1 MKLLIAEDEK
11 DLAEALSVFLE
22 KNLYT
27 VDTVHNGADAY
38 EYASTGAYDAIILD
52 IMMPKLNGLQVLSRL
67 REDGVAT
74 PVMLLTAKG
83 QKDDRIVG
91 FDAGA
96 DDYLPKPFAPDELL
110 SVDFDTLQSV
120 NPDIQAWLY
129 MSGSSIHYPVLQAE
143 DNSTYLYR
151 LADGSS
157 NAHGSLFIDCRNAGD
172 FSDWNTLIYGHNMKD
187 GSMFGGLKKYRK
199 QAYYDA
205 HPEMTLFT
213 PEKTYRM
220 EIFAA
225 VTTDVSAAVYRVPAA
240 REERDEL
247 VQWAQRN
254 SEIECD
260 VSIGTEDRI
269 VTLSTCTGGDDDR
282 FVVLAV
288 LRET

>member
-1 MKLLIAEDEK
+1 MNKK
-11 DLAEALSVFLE
+11 G
-22 KNLYT
+22 
-27 VDTVHNGADAY
+27 NGAALRIAVLVIAAAMFLYSGYRVAAY
-38 EYASTGAYDAIILD
+38 LLEGRKSQDVTAELIQQA
-52 IMMPKLNGLQVLSRL
+52 VR
-67 REDGVAT
+67 T
-74 PVMLLTAKG
+74 PQPQETKG
-83 QKDDRIVG
+83 QPVHTLHPTP
-91 FDAGA
+91 DAAEYVPDA
-96 DDYLPKPFAPDELL
+96 DDETADEQETTYTAPDELL

-151 LADGSS
+151 LADGSA

-199 QAYYDA
+199 QAYYDV

>member
-1 MKLLIAEDEK
+1 MNKK
-11 DLAEALSVFLE
+11 G
-22 KNLYT
+22 
-27 VDTVHNGADAY
+27 NGAALRIAVLAIAAAMFLYSGYRVAAY
-38 EYASTGAYDAIILD
+38 LLEGRKSQDVTAELIQQA
-52 IMMPKLNGLQVLSRL
+52 VR
-67 REDGVAT
+67 T
-74 PVMLLTAKG
+74 PQPQETKG
-83 QKDDRIVG
+83 QPVHTLRPTP
-91 FDAGA
+91 DAAEYVPDA
-96 DDYLPKPFAPDELL
+96 DDETADEQETTYTAPDELL

-199 QAYYDA
+199 QAYYDV

>member
-1 MKLLIAEDEK
+1 MNKKGNRAALRIAVLVIAAAMFLYSGYRVAAYLLEGRKSQDVTAE
-11 DLAEALSVFLE
+11 LIQQAV
-22 KNLYT
+22 
-27 VDTVHNGADAY
+27 
-38 EYASTGAYDAIILD
+38 
-52 IMMPKLNGLQVLSRL
+52 R
-67 REDGVAT
+67 T
-74 PVMLLTAKG
+74 PQPQETKG
-83 QKDDRIVG
+83 QPVYTLRPTP
-91 FDAGA
+91 DAAESVPDA
-96 DDYLPKPFAPDELL
+96 DDETADEQETTHTAPDELL

-120 NPDIQAWLY
+120 KPDIQAWLY
-129 MSGSSIHYPVLQAE
+129 MSGSSIHSPVLQAE

-254 SEIECD
+254 SEIECN

-288 LRET
+288 LREI

>member
-1 MKLLIAEDEK
+1 MNKK
-11 DLAEALSVFLE
+11 G
-22 KNLYT
+22 
-27 VDTVHNGADAY
+27 NGAALRIVVLAIAAAMFLYSGYRVAAY
-38 EYASTGAYDAIILD
+38 LLEGRKSQDVTAELIQQA
-52 IMMPKLNGLQVLSRL
+52 VR
-67 REDGVAT
+67 T
-74 PVMLLTAKG
+74 PQPQETKG
-83 QKDDRIVG
+83 QPVYTLRPTP
-91 FDAGA
+91 DAAESVPDA
-96 DDYLPKPFAPDELL
+96 DDETADEQETTHTAPDELL

-129 MSGSSIHYPVLQAE
+129 MSGSSIHSPVLQAE

-199 QAYYDA
+199 QTYYDA

-269 VTLSTCTGGDDDR
+269 VTLSTCTGGEDDR

>member
-1 MKLLIAEDEK
+1 MNKK
-11 DLAEALSVFLE
+11 G
-22 KNLYT
+22 
-27 VDTVHNGADAY
+27 NGAALRIVVLVIAAAMFLYSGYRVAAY
-38 EYASTGAYDAIILD
+38 LLEGRKSQDVTAELIQQA
-52 IMMPKLNGLQVLSRL
+52 VR
-67 REDGVAT
+67 T
-74 PVMLLTAKG
+74 PQPQETKG
-83 QKDDRIVG
+83 QPVYTLRPTP
-91 FDAGA
+91 DAAESVPDA
-96 DDYLPKPFAPDELL
+96 DDETADEQETTHTAPDELL

-120 NPDIQAWLY
+120 NPDIRAWLY
-129 MSGSSIHYPVLQAE
+129 MSGSSIHSPVLQAE

>member
-1 MKLLIAEDEK
+1 MNKKGKGAALRIAVLVIAAAMFLYSGYRVAAYLLEGRKSQDVTTELIQQA
-11 DLAEALSVFLE
+11 V
-22 KNLYT
+22 
-27 VDTVHNGADAY
+27 
-38 EYASTGAYDAIILD
+38 
-52 IMMPKLNGLQVLSRL
+52 R
-67 REDGVAT
+67 T
-74 PVMLLTAKG
+74 PQPQETKG
-83 QKDDRIVG
+83 QPVHTLRPTP
-91 FDAGA
+91 DAAEYVPDA
-96 DDYLPKPFAPDELL
+96 DDETADEQETTHAAPDELL

-143 DNSTYLYR
+143 DNNTYLYR

>member
-1 MKLLIAEDEK
+1 MNKK
-11 DLAEALSVFLE
+11 G
-22 KNLYT
+22 
-27 VDTVHNGADAY
+27 NGAALRI
-38 EYASTGAYDAIILD
+38 A
-52 IMMPKLNGLQVLSRL
+52 VLVIAAAMFLYSGYR
-67 REDGVAT
+67 VAT
-74 PVMLLTAKG
+74 YLLEGRKSQDVTAELIQQAVRTPQPQETKG
-83 QKDDRIVG
+83 QPVHTLRPTP
-91 FDAGA
+91 DAAEYVPDA
-96 DDYLPKPFAPDELL
+96 DDETADEQETTYTAPDELL

-120 NPDIQAWLY
+120 NPDIRAWLY

>member
-1 MKLLIAEDEK
+1 MNKKGNGAALRIVVLVIAAAMFLYSGYRVAAYLLEGRKSQDVTAELIQQAVRTPQPQETKGQPVHTLRPTPDAAEYVPDADDETEDEQ
-11 DLAEALSVFLE
+11 E
-22 KNLYT
+22 T
-27 VDTVHNGADAY
+27 TH
-38 EYASTGAYDAIILD
+38 T
-52 IMMPKLNGLQVLSRL
+52 
-67 REDGVAT
+67 
-74 PVMLLTAKG
+74 
-83 QKDDRIVG
+83 
-91 FDAGA
+91 
-96 DDYLPKPFAPDELL
+96 APDELL

-129 MSGSSIHYPVLQAE
+129 MSGSSIHSPVLQAE

>member
-1 MKLLIAEDEK
+1 MLRIAVLVIAAAMFLYSGYRVAAYLLEGRKSQDVTAE
-11 DLAEALSVFLE
+11 LIQQAV
-22 KNLYT
+22 
-27 VDTVHNGADAY
+27 
-38 EYASTGAYDAIILD
+38 
-52 IMMPKLNGLQVLSRL
+52 R
-67 REDGVAT
+67 T
-74 PVMLLTAKG
+74 PQPQETKG
-83 QKDDRIVG
+83 QPVHTLRPTP
-91 FDAGA
+91 DAVEYVPDA
-96 DDYLPKPFAPDELL
+96 DDETADEQETTHTAPDELL

-129 MSGSSIHYPVLQAE
+129 MSGSSIHSPVLQAE

>member
-1 MKLLIAEDEK
+1 MNKK
-11 DLAEALSVFLE
+11 G
-22 KNLYT
+22 
-27 VDTVHNGADAY
+27 NGAALRIAVLVIAAAMFLYSGYRVAAY
-38 EYASTGAYDAIILD
+38 LLEGRKSQDVTAELIQQA
-52 IMMPKLNGLQVLSRL
+52 VR
-67 REDGVAT
+67 T
-74 PVMLLTAKG
+74 PQPQETKG
-83 QKDDRIVG
+83 QPVHTLRPTP
-91 FDAGA
+91 DAAEYVPDA
-96 DDYLPKPFAPDELL
+96 DDETADEQEMTHTAPDELL

-269 VTLSTCTGGDDDR
+269 VTLSTCTGDDDDR

>member
-1 MKLLIAEDEK
+1 MNKK
-11 DLAEALSVFLE
+11 G
-22 KNLYT
+22 
-27 VDTVHNGADAY
+27 NGAALRIAVLVIAAAMFLYSGYRVAAY
-38 EYASTGAYDAIILD
+38 LLEGRKSQDVTAELIQQA
-52 IMMPKLNGLQVLSRL
+52 VC
-67 REDGVAT
+67 T
-74 PVMLLTAKG
+74 PQPQETKG
-83 QKDDRIVG
+83 QPVHTLRPTP
-91 FDAGA
+91 DAAEYVPDA
-96 DDYLPKPFAPDELL
+96 DDETADEQETTYTAPDELL

-120 NPDIQAWLY
+120 NPDIRAWLY
-129 MSGSSIHYPVLQAE
+129 MSGSSIHSPVLQAE

>member
-1 MKLLIAEDEK
+1 MNKK
-11 DLAEALSVFLE
+11 G
-22 KNLYT
+22 
-27 VDTVHNGADAY
+27 NGAALRIAVLVIAAAMFLYSGYRVAAY
-38 EYASTGAYDAIILD
+38 LLEGRKSQDVTAELIQQA
-52 IMMPKLNGLQVLSRL
+52 VR
-67 REDGVAT
+67 T
-74 PVMLLTAKG
+74 PQPQETKG
-83 QKDDRIVG
+83 QPVHTLRPTP
-91 FDAGA
+91 DAAEYVPDA
-96 DDYLPKPFAPDELL
+96 DDETADEQETTHTAPDELL

-269 VTLSTCTGGDDDR
+269 VTLSTCTGSDDDR

>member
-1 MKLLIAEDEK
+1 MKKERNGAALRIVVLVIA
-11 DLAEALSVFLE
+11 AAVFLYSGYRVAAYLLE
-22 KNLYT
+22 GRSSRDVTAELIQQAVRTPQPQETQGQPVYT
-27 VDTVHNGADAY
+27 LRPTPDA
-38 EYASTGAYDAIILD
+38 EESV
-52 IMMPKLNGLQVLSRL
+52 P
-67 REDGVAT
+67 
-74 PVMLLTAKG
+74 
-83 QKDDRIVG
+83 
-91 FDAGA
+91 DAGDETA
-96 DDYLPKPFAPDELL
+96 DEQETAPAAPDELL
-110 SVDFDTLQSV
+110 SVDFDALQSV

-199 QAYYDA
+199 QTYYDE

-213 PEKTYRM
+213 PEKNYRL

-247 VQWAQRN
+247 VRWAQQN
-254 SEIECD
+254 SAIQCD
-260 VSIGTEDRI
+260 VSVSAEDRI
-269 VTLSTCTGGDDDR
+269 VTLSTCTGGDDG

-288 LRET
+288 LREM

>member
-1 MKLLIAEDEK
+1 MNKK
-11 DLAEALSVFLE
+11 G
-22 KNLYT
+22 
-27 VDTVHNGADAY
+27 NGAALRIAVLAIAAAMFLYSGYRVAAY
-38 EYASTGAYDAIILD
+38 LLEGRKSQDVTAELIQQA
-52 IMMPKLNGLQVLSRL
+52 VR
-67 REDGVAT
+67 T
-74 PVMLLTAKG
+74 PQPQETKG
-83 QKDDRIVG
+83 QPVYTLRPTP
-91 FDAGA
+91 DAAEYVPDA
-96 DDYLPKPFAPDELL
+96 DDETADGQETTHTAPDELL

-129 MSGSSIHYPVLQAE
+129 MSGSSIHSPVLQAE

-269 VTLSTCTGGDDDR
+269 VTLSTCTGGEDDR

>member
-1 MKLLIAEDEK
+1 MNKKGNGAALRIVVLVIAAAMFLYSGYRVAAYLLEGRKSQDVTAELIQQAVRTPQPQETKGQPVHTLRPTPDTAEYVPDADDETEDEQ
-11 DLAEALSVFLE
+11 E
-22 KNLYT
+22 T
-27 VDTVHNGADAY
+27 TH
-38 EYASTGAYDAIILD
+38 T
-52 IMMPKLNGLQVLSRL
+52 
-67 REDGVAT
+67 
-74 PVMLLTAKG
+74 
-83 QKDDRIVG
+83 
-91 FDAGA
+91 
-96 DDYLPKPFAPDELL
+96 APDELL

-120 NPDIQAWLY
+120 NPDIRAWLY

-151 LADGSS
+151 LADGSA

>member
-1 MKLLIAEDEK
+1 MNKK
-11 DLAEALSVFLE
+11 G
-22 KNLYT
+22 
-27 VDTVHNGADAY
+27 NGAALRIAVLVIAAAMFLYSGYRVAAY
-38 EYASTGAYDAIILD
+38 LLEGRKSQDVTAELIQQA
-52 IMMPKLNGLQVLSRL
+52 VR
-67 REDGVAT
+67 T
-74 PVMLLTAKG
+74 PQPQETKG
-83 QKDDRIVG
+83 QPVYTLRPTP
-91 FDAGA
+91 DAAESVPDA
-96 DDYLPKPFAPDELL
+96 DDETADKQETTHTAPDELL

-120 NPDIQAWLY
+120 NPDIRAWLY

-260 VSIGTEDRI
+260 VSIGAEDRI

-282 FVVLAV
+282 FVVLVV
-288 LRET
+288 LREM

>member
-1 MKLLIAEDEK
+1 MNKK
-11 DLAEALSVFLE
+11 G
-22 KNLYT
+22 
-27 VDTVHNGADAY
+27 NGAALRIAVLVIAAAMFLYSGYRVAAY
-38 EYASTGAYDAIILD
+38 LLEGRKSQDVTAELIQQA
-52 IMMPKLNGLQVLSRL
+52 VR
-67 REDGVAT
+67 T
-74 PVMLLTAKG
+74 PQPQETKG
-83 QKDDRIVG
+83 QHVYTLRPTP
-91 FDAGA
+91 DAAEYVPDA
-96 DDYLPKPFAPDELL
+96 DDETADEQETTHTAPDELL

-129 MSGSSIHYPVLQAE
+129 MSGSSIHSPVLQAE

-157 NAHGSLFIDCRNAGD
+157 NAHGSLFLDCRNAGD

-199 QAYYDA
+199 QAYYDV

>member
-1 MKLLIAEDEK
+1 MNKK
-11 DLAEALSVFLE
+11 G
-22 KNLYT
+22 
-27 VDTVHNGADAY
+27 NGAALRI
-38 EYASTGAYDAIILD
+38 A
-52 IMMPKLNGLQVLSRL
+52 VLVIAAAMFLYSGYR
-67 REDGVAT
+67 VAT
-74 PVMLLTAKG
+74 YLLEGRKSQDVTAELIQQAVRTPQPQETKG
-83 QKDDRIVG
+83 QPVHTLRPTP
-91 FDAGA
+91 DAAEYVPDA
-96 DDYLPKPFAPDELL
+96 DDETADEQETTYTAPDELL

-120 NPDIQAWLY
+120 NPDIRAWLY

-254 SEIECD
+254 SKIECD

>member
-1 MKLLIAEDEK
+1 MNKK
-11 DLAEALSVFLE
+11 G
-22 KNLYT
+22 
-27 VDTVHNGADAY
+27 NGAALRIVVLVIAAAMFLYSGYRVAAY
-38 EYASTGAYDAIILD
+38 LLEGRKSQDVTAELIQQA
-52 IMMPKLNGLQVLSRL
+52 VR
-67 REDGVAT
+67 T
-74 PVMLLTAKG
+74 PQPQETKG
-83 QKDDRIVG
+83 QPVHTLRPTP
-91 FDAGA
+91 DAAEYVPDA
-96 DDYLPKPFAPDELL
+96 DDETADEQETTHTAPDELL

-129 MSGSSIHYPVLQAE
+129 MSGSSIHSPVLQAE

-199 QAYYDA
+199 QAYYDV

>member
-1 MKLLIAEDEK
+1 MNKK
-11 DLAEALSVFLE
+11 G
-22 KNLYT
+22 
-27 VDTVHNGADAY
+27 NGAALRIVVLVIAAAMFLYSGYRVAAY
-38 EYASTGAYDAIILD
+38 LLEGRKSQDVTAELIQQA
-52 IMMPKLNGLQVLSRL
+52 VL
-67 REDGVAT
+67 T
-74 PVMLLTAKG
+74 PQPQETKG
-83 QKDDRIVG
+83 QPVHTLRPMP
-91 FDAGA
+91 DAAEYVPDA
-96 DDYLPKPFAPDELL
+96 DDETADEQETTYTAPDELL

-199 QAYYDA
+199 QAYYDV

-288 LRET
+288 LREI

>member
-1 MKLLIAEDEK
+1 MNKKGIGAALRIAVLVIAAAMFLYSGYRVAAYLLEGRKSQDVTAE
-11 DLAEALSVFLE
+11 LIQQAV
-22 KNLYT
+22 
-27 VDTVHNGADAY
+27 
-38 EYASTGAYDAIILD
+38 
-52 IMMPKLNGLQVLSRL
+52 R
-67 REDGVAT
+67 T
-74 PVMLLTAKG
+74 PQPQETKG
-83 QKDDRIVG
+83 QPVYTLRPTP
-91 FDAGA
+91 DAAESVPDA
-96 DDYLPKPFAPDELL
+96 DDETADEQETTHTAPDELL

-129 MSGSSIHYPVLQAE
+129 MSGSSIHSPVLQAE

-282 FVVLAV
+282 FVVRAV

>member
-1 MKLLIAEDEK
+1 MNKK
-11 DLAEALSVFLE
+11 G
-22 KNLYT
+22 
-27 VDTVHNGADAY
+27 NGAALRIAVLVIAAAMFLYSGYRVAAY
-38 EYASTGAYDAIILD
+38 LLEGRKS
-52 IMMPKLNGLQVLSRL
+52 Q
-67 REDGVAT
+67 GVTAELIQQAVRT
-74 PVMLLTAKG
+74 PQPQETKG
-83 QKDDRIVG
+83 QPVHTLRPTP
-91 FDAGA
+91 DAAEYVPDA
-96 DDYLPKPFAPDELL
+96 DDETADEQETTHTAPDELL

-120 NPDIQAWLY
+120 NPDIRAWLY

-151 LADGSS
+151 LADGSA

-225 VTTDVSAAVYRVPAA
+225 VTTDVGAAVYRVPAA

>member
-1 MKLLIAEDEK
+1 MNKK
-11 DLAEALSVFLE
+11 G
-22 KNLYT
+22 
-27 VDTVHNGADAY
+27 NGAALRIAVLVIAAAMFLYSGYRVAAY
-38 EYASTGAYDAIILD
+38 LLEGRKSQDVTAELIQQA
-52 IMMPKLNGLQVLSRL
+52 VR
-67 REDGVAT
+67 T
-74 PVMLLTAKG
+74 PRPQETKG
-83 QKDDRIVG
+83 QPVYTLRPTP
-91 FDAGA
+91 DAAEYVPDA
-96 DDYLPKPFAPDELL
+96 DDETADEQETTYTAPDELI

-269 VTLSTCTGGDDDR
+269 VTLSTCTGGEDDR

>member
-1 MKLLIAEDEK
+1 MKKKENGTALRIVVLVIAAAMFLYSGYRVAAYLLEGRKSQDVTAE
-11 DLAEALSVFLE
+11 LIQQAV
-22 KNLYT
+22 
-27 VDTVHNGADAY
+27 
-38 EYASTGAYDAIILD
+38 
-52 IMMPKLNGLQVLSRL
+52 R
-67 REDGVAT
+67 T
-74 PVMLLTAKG
+74 PRPQETKG
-83 QKDDRIVG
+83 QPVYTLRPTP
-91 FDAGA
+91 DAAEYVPDA
-96 DDYLPKPFAPDELL
+96 DDETADEQETTYTAPDELI

>member
-1 MKLLIAEDEK
+1 MNKKENGTALRIAVLVIAAAMFLYSGYRVAAYLLEGRKSQDVTAE
-11 DLAEALSVFLE
+11 LIQQAV
-22 KNLYT
+22 
-27 VDTVHNGADAY
+27 
-38 EYASTGAYDAIILD
+38 
-52 IMMPKLNGLQVLSRL
+52 R
-67 REDGVAT
+67 T
-74 PVMLLTAKG
+74 PRPQETKG
-83 QKDDRIVG
+83 QPVHTLRPTP
-91 FDAGA
+91 DAAEYVPDA
-96 DDYLPKPFAPDELL
+96 DDETADEQETTHTAPDELL

-129 MSGSSIHYPVLQAE
+129 MSGSSIHSPVLQAE

-157 NAHGSLFIDCRNAGD
+157 NAHGSLFLDCRNAGD

-199 QAYYDA
+199 QAYYDV

>member
-1 MKLLIAEDEK
+1 MVVLVIA
-11 DLAEALSVFLE
+11 AAVFLYSGYRVAAYLLE
-22 KNLYT
+22 GRKSQDVTAELIQQAVRTPQPQETQGQPVYT
-27 VDTVHNGADAY
+27 LRPSPDAA
-38 EYASTGAYDAIILD
+38 ESA
-52 IMMPKLNGLQVLSRL
+52 Q
-67 REDGVAT
+67 
-74 PVMLLTAKG
+74 
-83 QKDDRIVG
+83 
-91 FDAGA
+91 DAGDETA
-96 DDYLPKPFAPDELL
+96 EEQETAQTAPDELL
-110 SVDFDTLQSV
+110 SVDFDALQSV

-199 QAYYDA
+199 QTYYDA
-205 HPEMTLFT
+205 HPEMMLFT
-213 PEKTYRM
+213 PEKTYRL

-240 REERDEL
+240 KEERDEL
-247 VQWAQRN
+247 VQWAQQN
-254 SEIECD
+254 SEIQCD
-260 VSIGTEDRI
+260 VSVGAEDRI

-288 LRET
+288 LREG

>member
-1 MKLLIAEDEK
+1 MNKKGNRAALRIAVLVIAAAMFLYSGYRVAAYLLEGRKSQDVTAE
-11 DLAEALSVFLE
+11 LIQQAV
-22 KNLYT
+22 
-27 VDTVHNGADAY
+27 
-38 EYASTGAYDAIILD
+38 
-52 IMMPKLNGLQVLSRL
+52 R
-67 REDGVAT
+67 T
-74 PVMLLTAKG
+74 PQPQETKG
-83 QKDDRIVG
+83 QPVYTLRPTP
-91 FDAGA
+91 DAAESVPDA
-96 DDYLPKPFAPDELL
+96 DDETADEQETTHTAPDELL

-120 NPDIQAWLY
+120 KPDIQAWLY
-129 MSGSSIHYPVLQAE
+129 MSGSSIHSPVLQAE

-288 LRET
+288 LREI

>member
-1 MKLLIAEDEK
+1 MKKKRKEAGRRIAVLVIAAAMFLYSGYRVAAYLLEGRKSQDVTAE
-11 DLAEALSVFLE
+11 LIQQAV
-22 KNLYT
+22 
-27 VDTVHNGADAY
+27 
-38 EYASTGAYDAIILD
+38 
-52 IMMPKLNGLQVLSRL
+52 R
-67 REDGVAT
+67 T
-74 PVMLLTAKG
+74 PQPQETKG
-83 QKDDRIVG
+83 QPVHTLRPTP
-91 FDAGA
+91 DAAEHVPDA
-96 DDYLPKPFAPDELL
+96 DDETADEQETTHTAPDELL

-151 LADGSS
+151 LADGSA

>member
-1 MKLLIAEDEK
+1 MNKK
-11 DLAEALSVFLE
+11 G
-22 KNLYT
+22 
-27 VDTVHNGADAY
+27 NGAALRIVVLVIAAAMFLYSGYRVAAY
-38 EYASTGAYDAIILD
+38 LLEGRKSQDVTAELIQQA
-52 IMMPKLNGLQVLSRL
+52 VR
-67 REDGVAT
+67 T
-74 PVMLLTAKG
+74 PQPLETKG
-83 QKDDRIVG
+83 QPVHTLRPTP
-91 FDAGA
+91 DAAEYVPDA
-96 DDYLPKPFAPDELL
+96 DDETADEQETTYTAPDELL

-120 NPDIQAWLY
+120 NPDIRAWLY

>member
-1 MKLLIAEDEK
+1 MNKK
-11 DLAEALSVFLE
+11 G
-22 KNLYT
+22 
-27 VDTVHNGADAY
+27 NGAALRIVVLVIAAAMFLYSGYRVAAY
-38 EYASTGAYDAIILD
+38 LLEGRKSQDVTAELIQQA
-52 IMMPKLNGLQVLSRL
+52 VR
-67 REDGVAT
+67 T
-74 PVMLLTAKG
+74 PQPQETKG
-83 QKDDRIVG
+83 QPVHTLRPTS
-91 FDAGA
+91 DAAESVPDA
-96 DDYLPKPFAPDELL
+96 DDETADEQETTHTAPDELL

-129 MSGSSIHYPVLQAE
+129 MSGSSIHSPVLQAE

>member
-1 MKLLIAEDEK
+1 MN
-11 DLAEALSVFLE
+11 
-22 KNLYT
+22 KNG
-27 VDTVHNGADAY
+27 NGAALRIAVLVIAAAMFLYSGYRVAAY
-38 EYASTGAYDAIILD
+38 LLEGRKSQDVTAELIQQA
-52 IMMPKLNGLQVLSRL
+52 VR
-67 REDGVAT
+67 T
-74 PVMLLTAKG
+74 PQPQETKG
-83 QKDDRIVG
+83 QPVHTLRPTP
-91 FDAGA
+91 DAAESVPDA
-96 DDYLPKPFAPDELL
+96 DDETADEQETTHTAPDELL

-129 MSGSSIHYPVLQAE
+129 MSGSSIHSPVLQAE

-157 NAHGSLFIDCRNAGD
+157 NAHGSLFLDCRNAGD

-199 QAYYDA
+199 QAYYDV

>member
-1 MKLLIAEDEK
+1 MNKK
-11 DLAEALSVFLE
+11 G
-22 KNLYT
+22 
-27 VDTVHNGADAY
+27 NGAALRIVVLVIAAAMFLYSGYRVAAY
-38 EYASTGAYDAIILD
+38 LLEGRKSQDVTAELIQQA
-52 IMMPKLNGLQVLSRL
+52 VR
-67 REDGVAT
+67 T
-74 PVMLLTAKG
+74 PQPQETKG
-83 QKDDRIVG
+83 QPVYTLRPTP
-91 FDAGA
+91 DAAESVPDA
-96 DDYLPKPFAPDELL
+96 DDETADEQETTHTAPDELL

-120 NPDIQAWLY
+120 NPDIRAWLY
-129 MSGSSIHYPVLQAE
+129 MSGSSIHSPVLQAE

-269 VTLSTCTGGDDDR
+269 VTLSTCTGGEDDR

>member
-1 MKLLIAEDEK
+1 MNKKGKGAALRIVVLVIAAAMFLYSGYRVAAYLLEGRKSQDVTAE
-11 DLAEALSVFLE
+11 LIQQAV
-22 KNLYT
+22 
-27 VDTVHNGADAY
+27 
-38 EYASTGAYDAIILD
+38 
-52 IMMPKLNGLQVLSRL
+52 R
-67 REDGVAT
+67 T
-74 PVMLLTAKG
+74 PQPQETKG
-83 QKDDRIVG
+83 QPVYTLRPTP
-91 FDAGA
+91 DAVEYVPDA
-96 DDYLPKPFAPDELL
+96 DDETADEQETTHTAPDELL

>member
-1 MKLLIAEDEK
+1 MNKK
-11 DLAEALSVFLE
+11 G
-22 KNLYT
+22 
-27 VDTVHNGADAY
+27 NGAALRI
-38 EYASTGAYDAIILD
+38 A
-52 IMMPKLNGLQVLSRL
+52 VLVIAAAMFLYSGYR
-67 REDGVAT
+67 VAT
-74 PVMLLTAKG
+74 YLLEGRKSQDVTVELIQQAVRTPQPQETKG
-83 QKDDRIVG
+83 QPVHTLRPTPDAAEYVP
-91 FDAGA
+91 DAGDETA
-96 DDYLPKPFAPDELL
+96 DEQETTHTAPDELL

-129 MSGSSIHYPVLQAE
+129 MSGSSIHYPVLQTE